1 MKITRS
7 QIDELVS
14 KSIEEGFDDR
24 LRKFNQPKGT
34 RTDNLNCDLSDIPD
48 NAFMGLLTIFPG
60 LFYKDSMA
68 KTAMFISTDSPELK
82 MTPAQIEQYK
92 ASARS
97 KFAATDVAK
106 IKKTLETVITI
117 TLPASAFIICSTLV
131 TVSKIIASIIGIVAS
146 DSVVDKKEQG
156 AEATGASGQDPV
168 SILSKV
174 SEEIKEHILL
184 KYSKRGKIVDKI
196 DNEAL
201 YIFPVVCIKI
211 AAGDDASSYLDTRR
225 LIFDN
230 VVAQSTGSSENF
242 YMSLSDYYDD
252 IEDASLLTQIK
263 EIINPIREITIDQ
276 KTASELSTMLISKS
290 EESYSDLKRYL

>member
-131 TVSKIIASIIGIVAS
+131 TVSKIIASIIGIV
-146 DSVVDKKEQG
+146 VG
-156 AEATGASGQDPV
+156 TG
-168 SILSKV
+168 IR
-174 SEEIKEHILL
+174 LL
-184 KYSKRGKIVDKI
+184 AMKYKWNLPRVRES
-196 DNEAL
+196 
-201 YIFPVVCIKI
+201 
-211 AAGDDASSYLDTRR
+211 LD
-225 LIFDN
+225 
-230 VVAQSTGSSENF
+230 
-242 YMSLSDYYDD
+242 
-252 IEDASLLTQIK
+252 
-263 EIINPIREITIDQ
+263 
-276 KTASELSTMLISKS
+276 
-290 EESYSDLKRYL
+290 